1 MEAHSDAVTAV
12 GYSFIEVVDALDSAG
27 AAFVGLLNDLEPA
40 DADLRVPGLEWTV
53 GETAVHMLTVLW
65 RGTIDRRRVDSVA
78 EMGELNALAISEVDE
93 RRPSVLADQMEEF
106 LGGYIEALGGID
118 PARVVKI
125 IGAVRADIPT
135 ALSCVLFDLLVHG
148 YDIASATGRDWSIEP
163 AIAALDLRGASQ
175 QHHRGSCRT
184 SSTDHAGMSCSAS
197 RRPRGHWPR
206 GPEMAASPF
215 GPSPHS
221 TPTPS
226 STRSRHCSQSPDV
239 ALPRIQLP
247 PSSPPGS
254 VLSERR
260 GPSNAT
266 REDP

>member
-12 GYSFIEVVDALDSAG
+12 GYSFIEVVDALESAG

-93 RRPSVLADQMEEF
+93 RRPSVLADKMEEF
-106 LGGYIEALGGID
+106 LGSYIEALGGID

-135 ALSCVLFDLLVHG
+135 ALSCLLFDLLVHG
-148 YDIASATGRDWSIEP
+148 YDIAGATGRDWSIEP
-163 AIAALDLRGASQ
+163 AIAALDLRGCLPATSPWVLPDVINGPRRDVVVGFATTSWALAARAGDGSFTVRPVAAQHADAIVDPVETLLAIAGRRVATDPAAARLAS
-175 QHHRGSCRT
+175 
-184 SSTDHAGMSCSAS
+184 
-197 RRPRGHWPR
+197 W
-206 GPEMAASPF
+206 F
-215 GPSPHS
+215 GPF
-221 TPTPS
+221 
-226 STRSRHCSQSPDV
+226 
-239 ALPRIQLP
+239 
-247 PSSPPGS
+247 
-254 VLSERR
+254 
-260 GPSNAT
+260 
-266 REDP
+266 